1 MASIEQV
8 IRDLEEIKSTG
19 GGGSSGRTGTD
30 ADRKKAAAFAKEAL
44 KNSKEFNRLDKR
56 RIELEIKALKIAQG
70 QYKYDVAE
78 YKVIGELIKSKEK
91 LIVSNE
97 KLKNI
102 TEKVGESF
110 VGLGKA
116 ALRGSGSIS
125 DFTDNIYGFKTVGRA
140 LDTNIETFRQLS
152 QVGGN
157 FGKSIVDLRLAARDA
172 ALPLDDFAKL
182 VANNSQN
189 LAALFGST
197 TQGAKR
203 IAELGRITR
212 EVGIDQL
219 APLGFTVDE
228 INETLLLNLDSQRR
242 TGVLNQLTDKQRVNS
257 AINFA
262 EELDRLAKLTGQQR
276 DELRKQIE
284 QQRANERFQAFLQGA
299 TDETRRRLEGFAA
312 TVGGI
317 SPDLA
322 EGFQDLIAN
331 AGVPVTESALAL
343 VQNIPGARGVIQDL
357 ISGVITSEQA
367 LVRIRDQSAGSVDKF
382 RQATVTGQV
391 EFLRFQGG
399 IIELGRRVTDTG
411 AVLDEQNKSATS
423 LVQGLTTFEQATKV
437 LSSQFQSIETSLL
450 QAFGPALGGFMG
462 IVQSTFGAGGS
473 IATMLAKS
481 PATTATVLAGILT
494 GKYLFNKAA
503 QIAIIAA
510 GTALGT
516 GTGMGKILKSVG
528 LGKHAGKVAK
538 VAKLGASRAVPGL
551 GAAIGVGSSLSMMAS
566 DDKDVRKQGQYG
578 LGGAAAGAATGA
590 LIGSVVP
597 VIGTLIGGLIGAGL
611 GAMAGQAAGAPEGR
625 QFGGDMEVGKT
636 YLTGEAGPEVITAKT
651 NSTVTSNT
659 DLKNTFDTKALEHKM
674 QTMVTELNSAN
685 KTLTTMVNGVNTL
698 VAVESRALKA
708 VETSARKDMNQVGMV

>member
-1 MASIEQV
+1 MASIEQ
-8 IRDLEEIKSTG
+8 IIKDLEDLAGKG
-19 GGGSSGRTGTD
+19 GVSGGSGGS

-44 KNSKEFNRLDKR
+44 KNSKEFNKLDKR
-56 RIELEIKALKIAQG
+56 RIDLEIKALKIAQG
-70 QYKYDVAE
+70 QYKYDQDE

-97 KLKNI
+97 KLISVTK
-102 TEKVGESF
+102 KVGESF

-116 ALRGSGSIS
+116 ALRGSGNIS
-125 DFTDNIYGFKTVGRA
+125 DFTDNIVGLKTVGRA

-197 TQGAKR
+197 TQGAKA
-203 IAELGRITR
+203 IANLGRITR
-212 EVGIDQL
+212 EVGIEQL

-228 INETLLLNLDSQRR
+228 INDTLLLNLDSQRR
-242 TGVLNQLTDKQRVNS
+242 TGILNQLTDKQRVNS

-284 QQRANERFQAFLQGA
+284 QQQANERFQAFLQGA
-299 TDETRRRLEGFAA
+299 TDEARQRLQAFAG
-312 TVGGI
+312 TVAGI

-343 VQNIPGARGVIQDL
+343 VQNIPGARDVVNDL
-357 ISGVITSEQA
+357 ISGVTTSEQA
-367 LVRIRDQSAGSVDKF
+367 LVKIRDLSSGSVDKF

-391 EFLRFQGG
+391 EFLRLQGG
-399 IIELGRRVTDTG
+399 IINLGRRITDTG
-411 AVLDEQNKSATS
+411 SVMNEQNKSATS

-450 QAFGPALGGFMG
+450 QSFGPALGGFMG

-494 GKYLFNKAA
+494 GKFLFNKAG
-503 QIAIIAA
+503 QIGIIAA
-510 GTALGT
+510 GTAIGT
-516 GTGMGKILKSVG
+516 GRGMGGILKSLG
-528 LGKHAGKVAK
+528 MGKHAGKVAGA
-538 VAKLGASRAVPGL
+538 AKFGASRAVPGL

-566 DDKDVRKQGQYG
+566 DDKDTQRQGQFG

-611 GAMAGQAAGAPEGR
+611 GAAAGQYAGAKE
-625 QFGGDMEVGKT
+625 FGGGMDGGRPYLVG
-636 YLTGEAGPEVITAKT
+636 ENGPEIVSTKS
-651 NSTVTSNT
+651 NSTVSANKNLESTFNT
-659 DLKNTFDTKALEHKM
+659 KGLENKM
-674 QTMVTELNSAN
+674 SSMISELNSAN
-685 KTLTTMVNGVNTL
+685 KTLTSMVNGVNTL